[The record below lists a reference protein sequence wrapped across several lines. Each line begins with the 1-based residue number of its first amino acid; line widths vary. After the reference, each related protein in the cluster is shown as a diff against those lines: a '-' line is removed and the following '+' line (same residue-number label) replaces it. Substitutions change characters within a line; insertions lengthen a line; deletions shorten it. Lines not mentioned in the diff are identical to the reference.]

1 MHYSLH
7 PRTPAQLPPQHST
20 LRVQT
25 RLRAGPSAD
34 HVERAVLAGVLL
46 PASRA
51 DPRDPL
57 GELGALAES
66 VGVLVVDAIVQKRMS
81 LSPGTAFGRGKLAEL
96 IELVQA
102 SQANVVIFDND
113 LAPRQIRELERRV
126 ECKIID
132 RSELI
137 LDIFASRAK
146 TREAQLQVELA
157 QLEYTAPRL
166 RGLWTHLER
175 IAGAAGATGAGVV
188 GGVGTRG
195 PGERQ
200 IEIDRRIVRKRIR
213 HLKREIA
220 EIDKRKRREVEAR
233 GDQFTVS
240 LVGYTNSGKTTLLN
254 RLAETNQ
261 HVADKLFATLDT
273 KTVRWELK
281 DGQSAL
287 LSDTVGF
294 VRDIPHGLVASFRA
308 TLEEAIHADLLLHVV
323 DSSSP
328 AAWQQMESVEE
339 VLADLGCAAI
349 PQILVLNKID
359 VADDASMAEVLALR
373 RSGGCNRSVSSASN
387 ALGTRRNAG
396 SAAADTGMAPAVL
409 QVSARTGEGCEH
421 LVREVTRLVTSGAV
435 EVTVYIPHS
444 ESKLIAQTD
453 RLADVLDRRY
463 VQDGVQLD
471 LRMNRTKLR
480 QLLGRSKSM
489 TIINGTVGEP
499 DPSETDAAR

>member
-7 PRTPAQLPPQHST
+7 PRTPAQLPPQHRT
-20 LRVQT
+20 LRTQA
-25 RLRAGPSAD
+25 RLPAGPSAD

-46 PASRA
+46 PATRA

-66 VGVLVVDAIVQKRMS
+66 VGVQVVDAIVQKRMS
-81 LSPGTAFGRGKLAEL
+81 LSPGTALGRGKLAEL
-96 IELVQA
+96 VELVQA
-102 SQANVVIFDND
+102 SRANVVIFDND

-126 ECKIID
+126 ACKIID

-200 IEIDRRIVRKRIR
+200 IEIDRRIVRNRIR

-220 EIDKRKRREVEAR
+220 RIDKRKRREVQAR
-233 GDQFTVS
+233 CDQFTVS

-254 RLAETNQ
+254 RLAATDQ
-261 HVADKLFATLDT
+261 YVADQLFATLDT
-273 KTVRWELK
+273 KTVRWELE
-281 DGQSAL
+281 DGQFAL

-294 VRDIPHGLVASFRA
+294 VRDIPHGLMASFRA

-328 AAWQQMESVEE
+328 AAWPQMESVEE
-339 VLADLGCAAI
+339 VLADLGCEEI

-373 RSGGCNRSVSSASN
+373 RSGGCHPSMSN

-396 SAAADTGMAPAVL
+396 SAAADTGMAPTVL
-409 QVSARTGEGCEH
+409 QVSARTGEGCER
-421 LVREVTRLVTSGAV
+421 LVREVTRRVKSGAV
-435 EVTVYIPHS
+435 EVTVFVAHS
-444 ESKLIAQTD
+444 EGKLVAQID

-480 QLLGRSKSM
+480 QLLGRSRSM
-489 TIINGTVGEP
+489 TVINGMAGAP
-499 DPSETDAAR
+499 DPSETDDAR